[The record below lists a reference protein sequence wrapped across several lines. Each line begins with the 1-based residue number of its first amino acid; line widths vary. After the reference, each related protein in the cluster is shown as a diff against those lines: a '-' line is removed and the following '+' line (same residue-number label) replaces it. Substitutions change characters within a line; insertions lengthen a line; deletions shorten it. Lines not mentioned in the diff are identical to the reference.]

1 MKDTKENTMDQI
13 KKIIHEEFTGV
24 YDDQWI
30 DAEDKAMERL
40 QEEANLS
47 SDEANEYIQKFY
59 YGNL

>member
-1 MKDTKENTMDQI
+1 MDQI

-30 DAEDKAMERL
+30 DAEDRAMERL

-47 SDEANEYIQKFY
+47 SDEANEYIQQFY
-59 YGNL
+59 CGKL

>member
-30 DAEDKAMERL
+30 DAEDRAMERL

-47 SDEANEYIQKFY
+47 SDEANEYIQQFY
-59 YGNL
+59 CGKL